1 MGTAALR
8 HFNLPNVADGSCVT
22 SNAGPHGER
31 NCTRDGGGPFGFG
44 NQMLISSHRKLLSSK
59 AMVVNVAETSGY
71 DLGRYGRERRAQA
84 NRCGSVEMRLDDV
97 KTEG

>member
-1 MGTAALR
+1 MRSRQRPAD
-8 HFNLPNVADGSCVT
+8 VAVGSCVT
-22 SNAGPHGER
+22 SNAGPYGER
-31 NCTRDGGGPFGFG
+31 NYTRDGGGPFGFG
-44 NQMLISSHRKLLSSK
+44 NRVLISSHRKLLSSK